1 MSDVTNQENRADG
14 KKPSAPAETVVS
26 QLATM
31 EPPEVRQRRR
41 SDYNRLARTAKLT
54 SILLEKLEFTART
67 EAVGISK
74 SLLKRE
80 LNANATVLTSG
91 ITDGSCIANIQ
102 WGLRYTYQKRTIVK
116 CIASYIIGF
125 EGMKE
130 FSEEVVGIF
139 VDTNAK
145 AMTYPYFRGLYA
157 HLDWSANLGSAPL
170 PIVQLQAKV

>member
-1 MSDVTNQENRADG
+1 MSSVADQEPSDG
-14 KKPSAPAETVVS
+14 ETPSLPETAAS
-26 QLATM
+26 QSSTI
-31 EPPEVRQRRR
+31 EPPEVRLRRR
-41 SDYNRLARTAKLT
+41 NDYNRLARNAKLT
-54 SILLEKLEFTART
+54 SILLEKIEFSART

-80 LNANATVLTSG
+80 LNANANILTNG
-91 ITDGSCIANIQ
+91 IADGSCIANIQ
-102 WGLRYTYQKRTIVK
+102 WGLRYTYQKRVIVK
-116 CIASYIIGF
+116 CVASYIIGL
-125 EGMKE
+125 EGMKD

>member
-1 MSDVTNQENRADG
+1 MPIQESSGDG
-14 KKPSAPAETVVS
+14 KEPSPPEAAPS
-26 QLATM
+26 QLSVGEA
-31 EPPEVRQRRR
+31 PEIRQQRR

-54 SILLEKLEFTART
+54 SILLEKIDFTART

-80 LNANATVLTSG
+80 LNANATALTNG
-91 ITDGSCIANIQ
+91 ISDGSCIANIQ
-102 WGLRYTYQKRTIVK
+102 WDLRYTYQRRVIVK

-125 EGMKE
+125 EGMKD